1 MLPAQINTYF
11 YAGIALDG
19 RLVFNKAHVLWGE
32 QRHPRVHWNSCQPMA
47 ADTIFVQI
55 AAFRDPE
62 YMPTVHSMFS
72 RAVHPENIRLGAVLQ
87 YDWKADADCFKM
99 AYPPGLRVDEIKVDA
114 VDSGGVC
121 WARNLCQTL
130 YQGER
135 FTLQLDSH
143 MRFVQGWDVQLTQ
156 MWRSLN
162 KSKAV
167 LTCYPPNYEPGK
179 GRERRQFSGLGARCW
194 KRGTLWFAHE
204 PTWSVLTPPPRPQV
218 GAFVAGGMLFGPG
231 RMIGDVQYDPYLER
245 HGEEST
251 LAVRLWTNGYDI
263 FHPNKILIW
272 HRATQNRPMDHQV
285 IPGYERR
292 IELSAKRCQAL
303 LSRLQ
308 CDDPAVTIDLEKYG
322 LGSVRTLQEYEEWS
336 GVDFMNQTFS
346 DDAKLGLFKS
356 FKRKKAASSES

>member
-1 MLPAQINTYF
+1 
-11 YAGIALDG
+11 
-19 RLVFNKAHVLWGE
+19 
-32 QRHPRVHWNSCQPMA
+32 MA

-179 GRERRQFSGLGARCW
+179 GRERKQFSGLGARCW